1 MIGEFANIIG
11 DQMGKSGLS
20 PKKTVLMAIQLE
32 AEEQL
37 WPINTV
43 PQQISH
49 CMLKG
54 WQLNGCINIF

>member
-1 MIGEFANIIG
+1 MKNSAHSDF
-11 DQMGKSGLS
+11 
-20 PKKTVLMAIQLE
+20 KKTE

-54 WQLNGCINIF
+54 RQLNGCINIF